1 MIFDQSPVSIQTK
14 FKSKLLS
21 NFYKMSGKIIES
33 CFICSSHA
41 PRSSCYNVQIGY
53 STFYC
58 CTIECNTVV
67 NAFFYARSHYKW
79 ACIENIEKAVEH
91 YCKSTKCRASSYN
104 LNMSLIKRVCTYF
117 WEVRISKRQ
126 YNKEYLDSL
135 YNYLLGD
142 EWSQEDP
149 FDSEY
154 YSDDLP

>member
-1 MIFDQSPVSIQTK
+1 MDYFNWFQDSQDKFLMKLNSYKNIGIIFDQSPVSIQTK
-14 FKSKLLS
+14 FKSKLLT

-79 ACIENIEKAVEH
+79 A
-91 YCKSTKCRASSYN
+91 
-104 LNMSLIKRVCTYF
+104 
-117 WEVRISKRQ
+117 
-126 YNKEYLDSL
+126 
-135 YNYLLGD
+135 
-142 EWSQEDP
+142 
-149 FDSEY
+149 
-154 YSDDLP
+154 

>member
-1 MIFDQSPVSIQTK
+1 
-14 FKSKLLS
+14 
-21 NFYKMSGKIIES
+21 MSGKIIES

-41 PRSSCYNVQIGY
+41 PRSLCYNVQIGY

-91 YCKSTKCRASSYN
+91 YCKSIKCRASSYN

-117 WEVRISKRQ
+117 WEVRVSKRQ

-135 YNYLLGD
+135 YDYLPGD
-142 EWSQEDP
+142 EWFQEDL